1 MPLAKENREGRMERG
16 SWQLLG
22 VPVQREEFLGGWLPI
37 FGSGEVE
44 ATPTADVFPHNI
56 VPHS

>member
-1 MPLAKENREGRMERG
+1 MERG

-56 VPHS
+56 APHS